1 MSIFDAYDQEFRSLS
16 SDINKNLSDLKNT
29 SGSDKDQA
37 RTTVRLVD
45 GLLSQVGDLIKQ
57 MEVEVRGHDPATR
70 KVLNEKVVQY
80 KKSVSSMKSDFE
92 RIKEQSQRSELIGS
106 KSGEQRQRLLDA
118 NDK

>member
-16 SDINKNLSDLKNT
+16 SDINKNLSDLKND
-29 SGSDKDQA
+29 SSNKDQA
-37 RTTVRLVD
+37 RTTVRLVE

-70 KVLNEKVVQY
+70 KVLNEKVSQY
-80 KKSVSSMKSDFE
+80 KKSVASLKSDFE
-92 RIKEQSQRSELIGS
+92 RIKEQSQRSELIGT
-106 KSGEQRQRLLDA
+106 KSSEQRQRLLDT